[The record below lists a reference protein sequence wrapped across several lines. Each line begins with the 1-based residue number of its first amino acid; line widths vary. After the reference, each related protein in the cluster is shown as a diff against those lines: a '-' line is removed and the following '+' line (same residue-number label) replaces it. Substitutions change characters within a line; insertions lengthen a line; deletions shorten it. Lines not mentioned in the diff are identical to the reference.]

1 MKNKVDIITSNGY
14 KKEGYGLLDAA
25 LISKY
30 KKVTENNTHWIT
42 LLDND
47 SLQMYAYFTED
58 SECEKEYDTG
68 IVNVSGDELEIL
80 IKVLVNNHF

>member
-14 KKEGYGLLDAA
+14 KKEGYGTH
-25 LISKY
+25 SFVKY

>member
-14 KKEGYGLLDAA
+14 KKEGYG
-25 LISKY
+25 Y

>member
-14 KKEGYGLLDAA
+14 KEESYG
-25 LISKY
+25 Y

-42 LLDND
+42 LFDND

-58 SECEKEYDTG
+58 SDGEKEYDTG
-68 IVNVSGDELEIL
+68 IVNVSGDELETL
-80 IKVLVNNHF
+80 IKILVSNHL